1 MSRYVNVRERIGV
14 PSAIT
19 QEEGNLIYEDICS
32 AIESKEEIEID
43 FIEIE
48 SMIPSFLN
56 NAIGK
61 LYAIYSSEQITTYL
75 KIKNVP
81 REKISTIN
89 MVINNAKRYYADK
102 ANFEKIANLNKISQM
117 SEIGMEPEE
126 CHFLQR

>member
-1 MSRYVNVRERIGV
+1 MSRYVNVRERIGT

-19 QEEGNLIYEDICS
+19 QEEGDLIYEDICS
-32 AIESKEEIEID
+32 AIESKEEIELD

-48 SMIPSFLN
+48 SMISPFLN

-61 LYAIYSSEQITTYL
+61 LYGIYSSELITNYL
-75 KIKNVP
+75 KFKNVP

-102 ANFEKIANLNKISQM
+102 ANFEKIAKGVT
-117 SEIGMEPEE
+117 E
-126 CHFLQR
+126 